1 MKGLKATMETTT
13 LSDDRTLELRQ
24 QGKSF
29 AAIAKVLGYER
40 PRDAWLAFNR
50 ALRRHAPKEQA
61 NLRREEMAR
70 LQTLTDAV
78 QARKDLTPEEQTR
91 RLQSVERMRVRL
103 LTR

>member
-1 MKGLKATMETTT
+1 MEATT

-29 AAIAKVLGYER
+29 AAIAKAVGYEKA
-40 PRDAWLAFNR
+40 RDAWLAFNR
-50 ALRRHAPKEQA
+50 ALRRHTPNEQA

-70 LQTLTDAV
+70 LQLLTDAV

-91 RLQSVERMRVRL
+91 RLKSVERMRVRL

>member
-1 MKGLKATMETTT
+1 MKGVEATMDATT
-13 LSDDRTLELRQ
+13 LNDNRALELRQ

-29 AAIAKVLGYER
+29 AAIAKVLDYER

-50 ALRRHAPKEQA
+50 ALRRHAPEEQA
-61 NLRREEMAR
+61 NLRREEVAR

-78 QARKDLTPEEQTR
+78 RARKDLTPEEQTR
-91 RLQSVERMRVRL
+91 RLESVERMRVRL